1 MKFIFRFKLNMY
13 SIKTPTL
20 RIDEADLKCKNGCG
34 FFGNA
39 EWQGYCSKCHREH
52 LQKQRAQREH
62 AHGHD
67 SDSSSKSSVPGFY
80 KFEEKKRQQEKKT
93 KLLKLSVFRK
103 PATKSQGFTELW
115 QELVKDNPELDK
127 VKSETR
133 DLVVLIAKTPAEKDV
148 RKCIHSFVNNILQ
161 NKDIKRVEELSELTQ
176 NFYQVFGKRMENS
189 PNYADVTPETR
200 ERLLD
205 YVERYTMTLLYR
217 ILFCPPSTTDEEKD
231 LTIQNRIRQLNWV
244 SGKNLECR
252 IHETSSD
259 VRELVYT
266 SITDLLSMDS
276 VKAPQEKL
284 ACVVH
289 CCRNIFVL
297 LQQSVGGPASADEF
311 LPALIFI
318 VLKANPARLKS
329 NINFITRFCN
339 ASRLMTGEG
348 GYYFTNLCCAV
359 SFIENLTA
367 ESLNMP
373 EQDFNAYMS
382 GARVPASTW
391 ESALTMCE
399 SIHLMCEHITL
410 LDELKTK
417 NLEIIA
423 EADELKKKMIQFPLK
438 IKAEVD
444 AALARAP
451 LIITPSQR
459 VPTNLDCID
468 AESYQL
474 PPPIIPQIYSQT
486 LNDETGEILPS
497 NSTQGTDYKGSSIED
512 CITPSPTFDFPPFD
526 SDGGLHGSK
535 GDDDT
540 SLISLDTQCDL
551 TTEELFLQDK
561 DTSDS
566 LLDESQA
573 SSVNLPSPLKPV
585 CPARE
590 DYHGFSIQGTNIPTI
605 PCNTG
610 DLSLNV
616 SDLETDNYSG
626 YFHNI

>member
-1 MKFIFRFKLNMY
+1 MY

-34 FFGNA
+34 YFGNE

-62 AHGHD
+62 ARIHE
-67 SDSSSKSSVPGFY
+67 SDSSSKTPVHGFY

-103 PATKSQGFTELW
+103 PATKTQGFTEIW

-127 VKSETR
+127 VKCESR
-133 DLVVLIAKTPAEKDV
+133 DLLVQIAKTPAEKDV

-161 NKDIKRVEELSELTQ
+161 KKDIKGVEELSEMTQ
-176 NFYQVFGKRMENS
+176 NFYQVFAKRMENS
-189 PNYADVTPETR
+189 PNYADVSPETK

-205 YVERYTMTLLYR
+205 YIERYTMTLLYR

-231 LTIQNRIRQLNWV
+231 LAIQNRIRQLNWV

-266 SITDLLSMDS
+266 SITDLLNMDS

-373 EQDFNAYMS
+373 EQDFDAYMS

-410 LDELKTK
+410 LDELKAK

-423 EADELKKKMIQFPLK
+423 ESDELKKKMIQFPEK
-438 IKAEVD
+438 VEAEVD
-444 AALARAP
+444 AALARTP

-459 VPTNLDCID
+459 IPTNLDCVD

-474 PPPIIPQIYSQT
+474 PPPIIPQVQNIDIYPQA
-486 LNDETGEILPS
+486 LNDETNETLTSQIGDFNGP
-497 NSTQGTDYKGSSIED
+497 SIED
-512 CITPSPTFDFPPFD
+512 CITPSPTFDFPAFD

-551 TTEELFLQDK
+551 TAEESYLQDR
-561 DTSDS
+561 DNSDS

-573 SSVNLPSPLKPV
+573 SGTNLPSPLKPV
-585 CPARE
+585 CSLRE
-590 DYHGFSIQGTNIPTI
+590 DYHGFSIQGSNIPTI

-610 DLSLNV
+610 DLSHNT
-616 SDLETDNYSG
+616 SDLEADNYSG